1 MKKLEEILNEKN
13 ENNEEIIRLNLENIK
28 KYLYKP
34 LLIYDKFETTIK
46 PMLLEKLSTNEK
58 CVLMNKDINC
68 MKSTWVDVESFHRHY
83 VIIDTID
90 Q

>member
-1 MKKLEEILNEKN
+1 
-13 ENNEEIIRLNLENIK
+13 
-28 KYLYKP
+28 
-34 LLIYDKFETTIK
+34 
-46 PMLLEKLSTNEK
+46 MLLEKLSTNEK